1 MFISQEANPYYP
13 HLFTPLDLGFT
24 QIQNRVVMGSMHTGL
39 EEDKSFE
46 RLARFYDDRAKAGV
60 GLMITG
66 GFSPN
71 WRGTLMPLSSKL
83 SNRSEV
89 QKHQLITETVH
100 QYNSKILLQIL
111 HAGRYAYHPFAAA
124 PSAIKAPINPFY
136 PWRLSQRG
144 ILATIKDFVR
154 CAKLAQMA
162 GYDGVEV
169 MGSEG
174 YLINQFIA
182 KHSNRRKDNW
192 GGLYQNRIRFPIEII
207 KGIRDALGP
216 QFILMFRLSMLDLV
230 PDGSTWDEV
239 VILAQALEA
248 AGVNLINTGIG
259 WHEAR
264 IPTIASMVPPQ
275 AFTSL
280 SAQMRAEL
288 KIPVVAAN
296 RINRPEQAEMLLAQG
311 HADMIAMARPFL
323 ADSQWVKKAS
333 EGLRQEIN
341 VCIACN
347 QACLDQVFKKQV
359 ASCLVN
365 PSACHEQEFVFE
377 PTITPKKIAVIG
389 GGPAGLAFASEA
401 SKRGHRISLFEKE
414 NSLGG
419 QFNIAKLVPGKEE
432 YQYTID
438 YFVTQLQKYAVD
450 VRLNHEPIIEEMST
464 FDEVVFA
471 TGIKPR
477 TIELSGI
484 HHPKVKN
491 YLQAFA
497 SPSKLGAKI
506 AIIGAGGIGIDLA
519 TRLVDAPGDF
529 YQTWGIDLRVATQG
543 GLVKPVLPSKHR
555 EIYLLQRKADKIGAN
570 LGKTTAWIHRIEL
583 KKHGVKVLTDLE
595 YLHIDD
601 AGLHFRQ
608 GDAIKILDVDDII
621 ICAGQESARGFY
633 TELLSQGKA
642 VHLIGGASVATEL
655 DARAAILQATQ
666 LALKI

>member
-1 MFISQEANPYYP
+1 MPISQAANPYYP

-39 EEDKSFE
+39 EEDQSFE
-46 RLARFYDDRAKAGV
+46 RLARFYDERAKAGV
-60 GLMITG
+60 GLMVTG

-83 SNRSEV
+83 SNSSEV
-89 QKHQLITETVH
+89 KKHQLITETVH
-100 QYNSKILLQIL
+100 QYHSKILLQIL

-154 CAKLAQMA
+154 CAKLSQKA

-182 KHSNRRKDNW
+182 KHSNHRKDSW
-192 GGLYQNRIRFPIEII
+192 GGAYQNRIRFPIEII

-230 PDGSTWDEV
+230 PDGSSWDEI

-288 KIPVVAAN
+288 QIPVVAAN

-311 HADMIAMARPFL
+311 HADMVAMARPFL

-333 EGLRQEIN
+333 EGHRQEIN
-341 VCIACN
+341 ICIACN

-377 PTITPKKIAVIG
+377 ATAAPKKIAVIG

-401 SKRGHRISLFEKE
+401 AKRGHRISLFEKE

-419 QFNIAKLVPGKEE
+419 QFNLAKLVPGKEE

-438 YFVTQLQKYAVD
+438 YFATLLQKYAVD
-450 VRLNHEPIIEEMST
+450 VHLNHEPMMEELST
-464 FDEVVFA
+464 FDEIVFA

-477 TIELSGI
+477 EIHLAGI

-519 TRLVDAPGDF
+519 TRLVDSPGDF
-529 YQTWGIDLRVATQG
+529 YQTWGIDLRVETQG
-543 GLVKPVLPSKHR
+543 GLVKPVLPLPHR
-555 EIYLLQRKADKIGAN
+555 DIYLLQRKADKIGAN

-595 YLHIDD
+595 YLQIDD

-608 GDAIKILDVDDII
+608 GDEIKILDVDDII

-633 TELLSQGKA
+633 TELLTQGKV
-642 VHLIGGASVATEL
+642 VHLIGGASIATEL